1 MQLQMRTKAPPSE
14 RDRTQQ
20 NRELQTLLL
29 CCLMMQREG
38 TKQWHSSAHGPWPV
52 SSRSCLQFPFA
63 PLLMPSH
70 EDAIPQNIYGVV
82 LPPSPLPWLSPLY
95 PHFDSPGRPVC
106 GLLCGA
112 GPALLCSP
120 PHPLWCGVVWCGVVG
135 FGLFDPPV
143 APCGV
148 VWVVACF
155 GRGGP
160 VSSNFAAFL
169 GGKGGGEGKG
179 DEGGGGGRGGST
191 QPAARALLASTTV
204 AEAASR

>member
-120 PHPLWCGVVWCGVVG
+120 PHPLWCGVVWCGVVWWVLG
-135 FGLFDPPV
+135 YLTPLSPPV
-143 APCGV
+143 VWCGLWRVLGGGVRSAPI
-148 VWVVACF
+148 
-155 GRGGP
+155 
-160 VSSNFAAFL
+160 SLLFL

-179 DEGGGGGRGGST
+179 DEGGGGGRPSRLR
-191 QPAARALLASTTV
+191 ARS
-204 AEAASR
+204 